1 MTVPRL
7 RASERPTSWW
17 LAALQRRRERM
28 QDEYL
33 DLSQAVPWSSAEEQ
47 AAAVKF
53 FNAAF
58 RAEESGLRQAHE
70 LCDEVRSFDPALAEV
85 LRLYGDEEGWHR
97 QLLSEFMPYIG
108 GSIQPMGRVT
118 SLFYRLYARAKRMET
133 IVLTNLMFETIGSTT
148 YRMALANV
156 EHQAL
161 RQMLTILTRDEA
173 FHVPL
178 NVHFLKCVLARKSRL
193 ERLRLRAIHKL
204 LFVSLLLLPLASR
217 PKAQAFD
224 RIPTLELVR
233 GYARMLDAVFA
244 QTPELGLHPP
254 RLLLWALGV
263 RGSDLQS
270 RDVLAAS
277 VEAAEAAADRGAVE
291 VSALR

>member
-1 MTVPRL
+1 
-7 RASERPTSWW
+7 
-17 LAALQRRRERM
+17 M
-28 QDEYL
+28 QEEHL
-33 DLSQAVPWSSAEEQ
+33 DLSAPVRWSSAREQ

-70 LCDEVRSFDPALAEV
+70 LSDEVKSFDPALAAV

-97 QLLSEFMPYIG
+97 QLLTEFLGFIG
-108 GSIQPMGRVT
+108 GSLQPMGRVT
-118 SLFYRLYARAKRMET
+118 RLFYGLYARAERMET

-156 EHQAL
+156 EQPAL

-178 NVHFLKCVLARKSRL
+178 NVHFLKYVLARKTRL
-193 ERLRLRAIHKL
+193 ERARLKVLHSL

-217 PKAQAFD
+217 PKAKAFD
-224 RIPTLELVR
+224 KIGALQLVR
-233 GYARMLDAVFA
+233 GYARMLDAVFS
-244 QTPELGLHPP
+244 QTPELGLSSP
-254 RLLLWALGV
+254 RLVLWALGV
-263 RGSDLQS
+263 RGADLGS
-270 RDVLAAS
+270 NDVLATN
-277 VEAAEAAADRGAVE
+277 VEAAEAASVRSAVQVGE
-291 VSALR
+291 LR

>member
-1 MTVPRL
+1 VADQRVS
-7 RASERPTSWW
+7 ARPTSWW
-17 LAALQRRRERM
+17 LQTLERRRERM
-28 QDEYL
+28 QEEHL
-33 DLSQAVPWSSAEEQ
+33 DLSAPVRWSSAREQ

-70 LCDEVRSFDPALAEV
+70 LSDEVKSFDPALAAV

-97 QLLSEFMPYIG
+97 QLLTEFLGFIG
-108 GSIQPMGRVT
+108 GSLQPMGRVT
-118 SLFYRLYARAKRMET
+118 RLFYGLYARAERMET

-156 EHQAL
+156 EQPAL

-178 NVHFLKCVLARKSRL
+178 NVHFLKYVLARKTRL
-193 ERLRLRAIHKL
+193 ERARLKVLHSL

-217 PKAQAFD
+217 PKAKAFD
-224 RIPTLELVR
+224 KIGALQLVR
-233 GYARMLDAVFA
+233 GYARMLDAVFS
-244 QTPELGLHPP
+244 QTPELGLSSP
-254 RLLLWALGV
+254 RLVLWALGV
-263 RGSDLQS
+263 RGADLGS
-270 RDVLAAS
+270 NDVLATN
-277 VEAAEAAADRGAVE
+277 VEAAEAASVRSAVQVGE
-291 VSALR
+291 LR

>member
-1 MTVPRL
+1 VADL
-7 RASERPTSWW
+7 RVSARPTSWW
-17 LAALQRRRERM
+17 LQTLERRRERM
-28 QDEYL
+28 QKEHL
-33 DLSQAVPWSSAEEQ
+33 DLSAPVRWSSAREQ

-70 LCDEVRSFDPALAEV
+70 LSDEVKSFDPALAEV

-97 QLLSEFMPYIG
+97 QLLTEFLGFIG
-108 GSIQPMGRVT
+108 GSLQPMGRVT
-118 SLFYRLYARAKRMET
+118 RLFYGLYARAERMET

-156 EHQAL
+156 EQPAV

-178 NVHFLKCVLARKSRL
+178 NVYFLKCVLARKSPL
-193 ERLRLRAIHKL
+193 ERARLKVLHWL

-217 PKAQAFD
+217 PKAKAFD
-224 RIPTLELVR
+224 QIGALQLMR
-233 GYARMLDAVFA
+233 GYARMLDAVFS
-244 QTPELGLHPP
+244 QTPELGLSSP
-254 RLLLWALGV
+254 RLVLWALGV
-263 RGSDLQS
+263 RGADLGS
-270 RDVLAAS
+270 NDVLATNA
-277 VEAAEAAADRGAVE
+277 EAAEAASVRSAVQVGE
-291 VSALR
+291 LR